1 MHVPQRPCCPLLTYP
16 LCGACKQV
24 AYAFH
29 SLCFLIKEKI
39 EANRP
44 EALLIPNHFRFD
56 RLYTLKV
63 HFALQRQLPLA
74 QAAFQYYRTFRPP
87 GQPVQVSQ
95 ANKHA
100 SAAARM
106 LSLDGWNRMF
116 EDAQVCAES
125 ISRADS
131 PGLNPNLRLP

>member
-1 MHVPQRPCCPLLTYP
+1 VRHVP
-16 LCGACKQV
+16 QV

-63 HFALQRQLPLA
+63 HFALQKQLPLA
-74 QAAFQYYRTFRPP
+74 QAAFHYYRTFRPP

-116 EDAQVCAES
+116 EDAQVCA
-125 ISRADS
+125 SRFVPVS
-131 PGLNPNLRLP
+131 PGPALT